1 MSFDFDAL
9 AAVVRKVDVAQQG
22 PAAAP
27 RFDRETFLALGKAAE
42 RFEAR
47 TDSFAQ
53 GKAEICRDLAAKL
66 DRYGSFASDKQAD
79 FARKLIEW
87 SLPRAAKNDA
97 FPQPALTPRPN
108 TWAAIQSFSRVTIG
122 RVKFAK
128 KNAEP
133 LWWIL
138 FGDDHACV
146 GKITAEGATGFARK
160 IRDAGLD
167 AAEIKAALDEIERDP
182 KAAIAAHGIATGSCG
197 CCGRELTDPESIAV
211 GIGPICIEKL
221 GGGF

>member
-1 MSFDFDAL
+1 MNLDAL
-9 AAVVRKVDVAQQG
+9 AAFVAKHDPAKQG

-27 RFDRETFLALGKAAE
+27 RHDHQTFVDLMEAGKRFDQ
-42 RFEAR
+42 R
-47 TDSFAQ
+47 TDAFAA
-53 GKAEICRDLAAKL
+53 GKGEICRDLAHKL
-66 DRYGSFASDKQAD
+66 ARYGSFVSAKQAD

-87 SLPRAAKNDA
+87 SQPRAPKSDA
-97 FPQPALTPRPN
+97 FQQPALTPRPN
-108 TWAAIQSFSRVTIG
+108 TWAAIQNFSRVTIG
-122 RVKFAK
+122 RVKFSK

-138 FGDDHACV
+138 FGDEHACV

-197 CCGRELTDPESIAV
+197 CCGRELTDPESIAL
-211 GIGPICIEKL
+211 GIGPICIEKI